1 MTWIVAW
8 GLAAIIAAAL
18 AGFLA
23 AWKNRDYS
31 FWMAW
36 CFILPPLVLWLA
48 FMPKH
53 VGPRPRRPSI
63 DELEHIE
70 NRDLMH

>member
-1 MTWIVAW
+1 MNWIVAW
-8 GLAAIIAAAL
+8 GVIAIVAAVL

-23 AWKNRDYS
+23 AWKNRDFS

-36 CFILPPLVLWLA
+36 TFIVPPLLIWLL

-53 VGPRPRRPSI
+53 VGPRKRRPTL
-63 DELEHIE
+63 DELDRME
-70 NRDLMH
+70 NRDWTH